1 MWQSNELGQSW
12 SKKNCEGFK
21 VKGSMIQHIF
31 EYFPH
36 SKTVYNR
43 EYVCKCK
50 TCINLNFSCGLEE
63 YKRVNLDETDKEV
76 AVAGST
82 EVEVENDCELG
93 NDDND
98 ATRIYQFTEIPS

>member
-1 MWQSNELGQSW
+1 
-12 SKKNCEGFK
+12 
-21 VKGSMIQHIF
+21 MIQHIF
-31 EYFPH
+31 EYLPH

-50 TCINLNFSCGLEE
+50 TCINLNFSSGLEE

-93 NDDND
+93 NVIIMLLEYTNLQ
-98 ATRIYQFTEIPS
+98 RFLLKNSHNV